1 MTNIVSSSEE
11 IASAFVQITDD
22 TREQAEKSEIIKE
35 EINNISDVI
44 QTNTATAEETA
55 ASTEALSGQA
65 DDLRTVVN
73 RFRI

>member
-1 MTNIVSSSEE
+1 M
-11 IASAFVQITDD
+11 QITDD
-22 TREQAEKSEIIKE
+22 TRAQAEKSEIIKE

-55 ASTEALSGQA
+55 ASTETLSGQA